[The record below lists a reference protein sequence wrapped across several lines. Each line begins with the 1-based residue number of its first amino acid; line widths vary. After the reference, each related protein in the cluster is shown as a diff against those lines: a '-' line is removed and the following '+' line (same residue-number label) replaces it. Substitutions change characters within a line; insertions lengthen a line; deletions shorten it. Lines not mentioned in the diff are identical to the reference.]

1 MTHKEINDALCL
13 TGLPVTFN
21 YWPGERIPP
30 LPYIVFTYPQNND
43 FRADNVNYVEITQM
57 EVGLYCKNKSIATEK
72 MVERVLNEQFGAF
85 FKTSMYVNADAVQET
100 IYTMEVIVNDGEQN

>member
-30 LPYIVFTYPQNND
+30 LPYIVFTYPQND
-43 FRADNVNYVEITQM
+43 GFYADNVNYVNVVQM
-57 EVGLYCKNKSIATEK
+57 EVGLYCKNKSIATERA
-72 MVERVLNEQFGAF
+72 VEKVLNEQFGAF

-100 IYTMEVIVNDGEQN
+100 LYTMEVIVNDGEQN

>member
-1 MTHKEINDALCL
+1 MKHKDIDDALRQ
-13 TGLPVTFN
+13 TGLPVAFN
-21 YWPGERIPP
+21 FWPGNDIPP
-30 LPYIVFTYPQNND
+30 LPYIVFTYPQND
-43 FRADNVNYVEITQM
+43 GFYADNVNYVNVVQM

-72 MVERVLNEQFGAF
+72 AVERVLNEQFGAF